1 MHYFL
6 VLLLDKRN
14 LGRNMDLKLAQQ
26 RFWEEGY
33 LVLENFF
40 EWELMDELH
49 EYILKHFNGVVES
62 VLNDEFKERSKSEIV
77 PWFPQR
83 ENVEAFDKIDSIQ
96 QFADLT
102 ASILGEDWNNLYS
115 MVMFSARGTC
125 GQAWHQD
132 CPPEDMGRFNLNRLI
147 YTADITPEIG
157 GQIMVVPGTHKGGAL
172 PAGDPDVD
180 FDGQLEFFPQ
190 KGTLILLHGH
200 TWHRV
205 MPVKGAYRVSTNYR
219 SAPANIPAEVT
230 DVCVYRN
237 MRYQFSINQVI
248 EERVPT
254 VANS

>member
-6 VLLLDKRN
+6 VFLIDQRN
-14 LGRNMDLKLAQQ
+14 RRGHMDLQLAQQ

-40 EWELMDELH
+40 ESELMDELH
-49 EYILKHFNGVVES
+49 EHILDHFNGAVES
-62 VLNDEFKERSKSEIV
+62 VLNDEFKERSQSEIV

-83 ENVEAFDKIDSIQ
+83 EFIEAFDKIDAIQ
-96 QFADLT
+96 EFTDLT
-102 ASILGEDWNNLYS
+102 GAILGQDWNNLYS

-132 CPPEDMGRFNLNRLI
+132 CPPEDKSRFNLNRLI

-157 GQIMVVPGTHKGGAL
+157 GQIMVVPRTHKGGAL
-172 PAGDPDVD
+172 PAGEPDVD
-180 FDGQLEFFPQ
+180 FEGQLEFFPR

-205 MPVKGAYRVSTNYR
+205 MPVAGAYRVSTNYR
-219 SAPANIPAEVT
+219 AAPANIPAEVT

-248 EERVPT
+248 EERIPAAT
-254 VANS
+254 KS